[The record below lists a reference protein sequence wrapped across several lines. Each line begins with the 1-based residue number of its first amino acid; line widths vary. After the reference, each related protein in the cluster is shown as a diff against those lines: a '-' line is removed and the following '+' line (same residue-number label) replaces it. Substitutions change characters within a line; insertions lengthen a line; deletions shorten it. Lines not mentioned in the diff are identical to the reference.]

1 MKKYCFLILL
11 VLFVS
16 CSNELTNTKLVGSVF
31 GTFYEVTYE
40 TNGNNN
46 YQRALDSIFEVVNQ
60 SMSNYRTDSDI
71 SKVNNHKLNIVD
83 SNFVKVFN
91 AAKKIYYKTNGV
103 FDPTI
108 GKLVNAWN
116 FGSEENNTKLDSFKI
131 DSLMQFVGFDK
142 IRLNNNVLI
151 KTDPKPYIDFNAI
164 AKGYAVDLVAAFL
177 DSKGYYNYMINIG
190 GELRARGINVEKQN
204 GWTVGIENPNFD
216 GTQSYDKIFVLKN
229 SAMATTGTYRKFKL
243 DKIGNRYAH
252 IINTKTGYP
261 TKTNILSVSV
271 IADNCMMADG
281 YATAFQAMGI
291 ESLKEF
297 LSIHPELKAFVIFE
311 NNRKELEMISF
322 NDFPFN

>member
-40 TNGNNN
+40 TNGNNS

-216 GTQSYDKIFVLKN
+216 GTQSYDKTFVLKN

>member
-190 GELRARGINVEKQN
+190 GELLARGINVEKQN

-216 GTQSYDKIFVLKN
+216 GTQSYDKTFVLKN

>member
-1 MKKYCFLILL
+1 
-11 VLFVS
+11 
-16 CSNELTNTKLVGSVF
+16 
-31 GTFYEVTYE
+31 
-40 TNGNNN
+40 
-46 YQRALDSIFEVVNQ
+46 
-60 SMSNYRTDSDI
+60 
-71 SKVNNHKLNIVD
+71 
-83 SNFVKVFN
+83 
-91 AAKKIYYKTNGV
+91 
-103 FDPTI
+103 
-108 GKLVNAWN
+108 
-116 FGSEENNTKLDSFKI
+116 
-131 DSLMQFVGFDK
+131 MQFVGFDK
-142 IRLNNNVLI
+142 IILNNNILI

-177 DSKGYYNYMINIG
+177 DSKGSYNYMINIG
-190 GELRARGINVEKQN
+190 GELRARGVNVEKQN

-216 GTQSYDKIFVLKN
+216 GTQSYDKTFVLKN

-271 IADNCMMADG
+271 IANNCMMADG

-297 LSIHPELKAFVIFE
+297 LLIHPELKAFVIFE
-311 NNRKELEMISF
+311 NNRKELEMMSL